1 MAFTEDFSVYLADF
15 GQDATIDGTPTRVLF
30 DSAYA
35 EGFGAIATRQY
46 KAGLPSAVAAAQGST
61 LVTGGNSYRVVS
73 VQPDGTGW
81 TDLML
86 EVA

>member
-1 MAFTEDFSVYLADF
+1 MAFAEDLSVYLADF
-15 GQDATIDGTPTRVLF
+15 GQAATIDGAPTRVLF
-30 DSAYA
+30 DAGYA

-46 KAGLPSAVAAAQGST
+46 KAGLPSSVAVAQGSA
-61 LVTGGNSYRVVS
+61 LVTGGSTYRVVS